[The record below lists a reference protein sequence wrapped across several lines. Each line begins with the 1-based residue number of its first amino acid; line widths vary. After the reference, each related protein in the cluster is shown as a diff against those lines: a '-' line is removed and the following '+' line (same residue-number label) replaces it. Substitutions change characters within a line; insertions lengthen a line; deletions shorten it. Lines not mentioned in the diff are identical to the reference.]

1 MSINLGL
8 DGLRKAVIRANLFL
22 NDLPGE
28 TQSLGLAMF
37 QQRVAL
43 RASAERT
50 DRKSVV

>member
-28 TQSLGLAMF
+28 TQSS
-37 QQRVAL
+37 AL
-43 RASAERT
+43 RCFSSAWR
-50 DRKSVV
+50 